1 MFTGVFKDRSAKER
15 PAREASRDLAV
26 AEQALAELLG
36 SRELRGYTLSRSC
49 ELGPFLVDYLFIE
62 RSLIVEL
69 APASPLSARDEARIK
84 FLNDMGYVVWGVSP
98 RELLRNP
105 QRVLARL
112 RTALER

>member
-1 MFTGVFKDRSAKER
+1 MFTGVFKDRSAR
-15 PAREASRDLAV
+15 IAREASRDLAV

-36 SRELRGYTLSRSC
+36 SRELRGYRLSRHC

-69 APASPLSARDEARIK
+69 APEASSPMTARHAARLK

-98 RELLRNP
+98 HELLRHP
-105 QRVLARL
+105 DRILARL
-112 RTALER
+112 RTTLEG